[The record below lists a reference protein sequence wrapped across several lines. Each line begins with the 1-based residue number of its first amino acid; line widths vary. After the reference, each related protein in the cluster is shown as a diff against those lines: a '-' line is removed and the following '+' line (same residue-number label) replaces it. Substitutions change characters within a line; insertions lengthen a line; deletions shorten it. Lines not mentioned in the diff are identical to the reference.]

1 MKTKTAPQTPR
12 AQLKPKDPNARMT
25 FKEGLAELWK
35 NKMLYLMTVPAVV
48 WVFIFCYIP
57 MYGILIA
64 FKDFHFKK
72 GIWGS
77 EWVWFDN
84 FKFLFN
90 YKGVGQIFFN
100 TIFLNIL
107 FIITGTIFSI
117 GLALVFV
124 EVKNK
129 VYNKVVQTI
138 AIFPHFVSWT
148 VVAMFLSGIIGGSGT
163 LTRWLLERG
172 VENPNFY
179 GNAAWWPLILVLLKI
194 WQGAGYGTIV
204 YVAAITGFDQG
215 MYEAARIDGAT
226 RMQMITRI
234 TLPLLKPTAIMLTIM
249 SIGKIFSGDFGMIY
263 ALVGDNSQLYA
274 TTDVIDTFVYRALRQ
289 LNNMGMSTATSL
301 FQSVVGLIMV
311 FSTNAIAKKVEPDSA
326 IF

>member
-1 MKTKTAPQTPR
+1 MKAKEASR
-12 AQLKPKDPNARMT
+12 LAVRDKHGRMT
-25 FKEGLAELWK
+25 FREGMQELWK
-35 NKMLYLMTVPAVV
+35 NKMLYLMTLPAIV
-48 WVFIFCYIP
+48 WVFIFCYVP

-64 FKDFHFKK
+64 FKDYSFKK

-77 EWVWFDN
+77 PWVGWKN
-84 FKFLFN
+84 FQFLFN
-90 YKGVGQIFFN
+90 YKGVGRIFFN
-100 TIFLNIL
+100 TIALNVL
-107 FIITGTIFSI
+107 FIVTGTIFSV

-124 EVKNK
+124 EIKNK

-163 LTRWLLERG
+163 LTRWIVERG
-172 VENPNFY
+172 SQDPNFY
-179 GNAAWWPLILVLLKI
+179 SNASWWPVILAMLKI

-226 RMQMITRI
+226 RLQMITRI
-234 TLPLLKPTAIMLTIM
+234 TLPMLKPTIIMLTIM
-249 SIGKIFSGDFGMIY
+249 SVGKIFSGDFGMIY
-263 ALVGDNSQLYA
+263 ALVGDNSSLYA

-301 FQSVVGLIMV
+301 FQSVVGLVLV
-311 FSTNAIAKKVEPDSA
+311 FATNAFAKKVEPDSA